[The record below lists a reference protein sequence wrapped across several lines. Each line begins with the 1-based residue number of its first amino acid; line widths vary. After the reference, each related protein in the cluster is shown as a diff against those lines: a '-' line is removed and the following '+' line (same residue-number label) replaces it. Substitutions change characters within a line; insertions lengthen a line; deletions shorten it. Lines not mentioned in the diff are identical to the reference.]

1 MKESLTKQIQESST
15 RDLRTL
21 KEKYKDTITEV
32 VIEQEIRIRMI
43 TDTVKKLERDF
54 IKRKNKE

>member
-21 KEKYKDTITEV
+21 KERYKNTLTEV
-32 VIEQEIRIRMI
+32 VIDQKIRIRMLN
-43 TDTVKKLERDF
+43 DTTKKLERDY
-54 IKRKNKE
+54 INRRNKE